1 MNIRETVKD
10 ILANTVVFLLFF
22 CGLVSVHMVMFNE
35 LPWVYILLAVP
46 FYILYLVRRLV
57 FVKFTFF
64 AIHGLCL
71 ALPLLFASTFIEM
84 IPFYIVVVLI
94 IVYSLRIRTKR
105 EWRPETG
112 QISGLT
118 LTFAA
123 MFFLVFLFSTI
134 YNTSV
139 EGTERFFFAVTLTA
153 IASAI
158 LVTQMDNIDNR
169 LRFLPGHLKESSRV
183 VLSVNNKLISG
194 FMIILVTVGML
205 ALFSPN
211 IWHFMRY
218 GVMMMLYALRALF
231 ILFTAPFH
239 LILRDEPEVINE
251 GLTDEL
257 LPDEEADTGPSS
269 SLGYA
274 DGDANHIILY
284 TFTVILIILLV
295 VLLIYAL
302 RNVIKALLK
311 NFFNK
316 TSGDE
321 EESLMPDETLG
332 KLKFLFGDI
341 ASFLP
346 RFRPS
351 RHPIRRAYAK
361 KVNRHIKKGVPI
373 TLSDTP
379 DKIADKI
386 RPTENI
392 DGLTAQYERVR
403 YGR

>member
-1 MNIRETVKD
+1 VNIRETVKD

-22 CGLVSVHMVMFNE
+22 GGLASVYMIMFNE
-35 LPWVYILLAVP
+35 LPWVYILLVVP
-46 FYILYLVRRLV
+46 FFILYLVRRLV

-71 ALPLLFASTFIEM
+71 GLPFLFTSNPIEM
-84 IPFYIVVVLI
+84 IPFYIAVVFI
-94 IVYSLRIRTKR
+94 IIYSVRIRTKQ

-112 QISGLT
+112 QIFGLT
-118 LTFAA
+118 LSFAA
-123 MFFLVFLFSTI
+123 MFFLVSTI
-134 YNTSV
+134 FSASV
-139 EGTERFFFAVTLTA
+139 EDTDRFFFAVTLIA
-153 IASAI
+153 ISSAI
-158 LVTQMDNIDNR
+158 LVAQMENIDNR
-169 LRFLPGHLKESSRV
+169 LRFLPDHLKESSRV

-194 FMIILVTVGML
+194 FMIFLVTVGML

-211 IWHFMRY
+211 IWRLARY
-218 GVMMMLYALRALF
+218 GVMVTLYALRALF
-231 ILFTAPFH
+231 MVLAVHWLFGGEADAGELEETPFMMEADDEESTLNIYDSDELYEAFITLYNIH
-239 LILRDEPEVINE
+239 VIIFILIL
-251 GLTDEL
+251 
-257 LPDEEADTGPSS
+257 
-269 SLGYA
+269 
-274 DGDANHIILY
+274 
-284 TFTVILIILLV
+284 VILIL
-295 VLLIYAL
+295 YAS

-321 EESLMPDETLG
+321 EESLMPDDAMG

-346 RFRPS
+346 RFRS
-351 RHPIRRAYAK
+351 HGHPVRRAYAK
-361 KVNRHIKKGVPI
+361 KVNRHIKKGAPI

-392 DGLTAQYERVR
+392 DELTAQYERVR
-403 YGR
+403 YGKL

>member
-1 MNIRETVKD
+1 MNTRETVKD

-22 CGLVSVHMVMFNE
+22 GGLASVYMIMFNE
-35 LPWVYILLAVP
+35 LPRVYILLVVP
-46 FYILYLVRRLV
+46 FFILYLVRRLV

-71 ALPLLFASTFIEM
+71 TLPLLFASTFTEM

-94 IVYSLRIRTKR
+94 IIYSLRIRTKR

-112 QISGLT
+112 QIFGLT

-139 EGTERFFFAVTLTA
+139 EEADRFFFAVALVA
-153 IASAI
+153 ISSAI
-158 LVTQMDNIDNR
+158 LVTQMENIDNR
-169 LRFLPGHLKESSRV
+169 LRFLPGRLKESSRA
-183 VLSVNNKLISG
+183 VLSVNNKLISA
-194 FMIILVTVGML
+194 FMVILVTVGML

-218 GVMMMLYALRALF
+218 GVMVMLYALRTLF
-231 ILFTAPFH
+231 VLLTAPFH
-239 LILRDEPEVINE
+239 LVIRDEPEAISE
-251 GLTDEL
+251 ALTDEL
-257 LPDEEADTGPSS
+257 LPDEEADTEPLS
-269 SLGYA
+269 SLGYG
-274 DGDANHIILY
+274 DSDANLTMLY
-284 TFTVILIILLV
+284 IFAAILIILPV
-295 VLLIYAL
+295 VLLIYAS
-302 RNVIKALLK
+302 RNIIKDLLK

-316 TSGDE
+316 ASGDE
-321 EESLMPDETLG
+321 EESLMPDDAMG

-346 RFRPS
+346 RFRS
-351 RHPIRRAYAK
+351 HGHPVRRAYAK
-361 KVNRHIKKGVPI
+361 KVNRHIKKGAPI

-403 YGR
+403 YGK

>member
-1 MNIRETVKD
+1 MIIRETVKD
-10 ILANTVVFLLFF
+10 ILANMVVFLLFF
-22 CGLVSVHMVMFNE
+22 SGLTSVYMIMFNE
-35 LPWVYILLAVP
+35 LPWLYILLVVP
-46 FYILYLVRRLV
+46 FFILYLVRRLV

-71 ALPLLFASTFIEM
+71 ALPLLFTRTPIEM
-84 IPFYIVVVLI
+84 IPFYVVVVLI
-94 IVYSLRIRTKR
+94 IIYSLRIRTKQ

-112 QISGLT
+112 QIFGLT
-118 LTFAA
+118 LSFAA
-123 MFFLVFLFSTI
+123 MFFLVSTVF
-134 YNTSV
+134 NASV
-139 EGTERFFFAVTLTA
+139 EDTDRFFFAVTLIA
-153 IASAI
+153 ISLAI
-158 LVTQMDNIDNR
+158 LVAQMDNIDNR
-169 LRFLPGHLKESSRV
+169 LRFLPDHLKESSRV
-183 VLSVNNKLISG
+183 VLSINNKLISG

-211 IWHFMRY
+211 LWRFARY
-218 GVMMMLYALRALF
+218 GVMVTLYALRALF
-231 ILFTAPFH
+231 MVLAVHWLLGGESDAVELVESPFIEPDDEGAALHFHDSEEMYDAFITLYNIHVIVFIL
-239 LILRDEPEVINE
+239 
-251 GLTDEL
+251 L
-257 LPDEEADTGPSS
+257 L
-269 SLGYA
+269 
-274 DGDANHIILY
+274 
-284 TFTVILIILLV
+284 VILIL
-295 VLLIYAL
+295 YAS

-316 TSGDE
+316 VSGDE
-321 EESLMPDETLG
+321 EEPLMPDDAMG

-346 RFRPS
+346 RFHPS

-403 YGR
+403 YGKQAS